1 MKNSKKQEAKFMKTP
16 FVIFRIFI
24 IITVFFLTTSIP
36 SFIYPKKAYG
46 DDLSETKQLVE
57 KARFTLE
64 NFSKAREMEGFRGL
78 VKNAKGIFIAPQM
91 LKGAIIL
98 GASGGSGV
106 LIVHDKKTGSWRGPA
121 FYTIGEASF
130 GLQIGGEAAEIV
142 MLIMSDRG
150 ISAMLS
156 SSVKLGADVGI
167 AMGPIGV
174 GIDASTANISA
185 DIITFAMSKGLYG
198 GISLEG
204 AFIKARHGLNKA
216 YYGKDVLPSDIIMRD
231 NMKNPHSNTLIE
243 TAKAI
248 INAKEAK

>member
-1 MKNSKKQEAKFMKTP
+1 MKTP
-16 FVIFRIFI
+16 SVISRIFI
-24 IITVFFLTTSIP
+24 TITVLFLITGIP
-36 SFIYPKKAYG
+36 SFLNPKNVYG
-46 DDLSETKQLVE
+46 DDISETKQLVE

-78 VKNAKGIFIAPQM
+78 AKKAKGIFIAPQM
-91 LKGAIIL
+91 LKGAIIV

-167 AMGPIGV
+167 TMGPVGV

-204 AFIKARHGLNKA
+204 AFIKARHGWNKA

-231 NMKNPHSNTLIE
+231 NMKNPHSNGLIE
-243 TAKAI
+243 AAKAI
-248 INAKEAK
+248 MEAK